1 MLNMRLIKQERIAVI
16 IPMYRVEAHIQA
28 VVSRIP
34 EFIDII
40 IAVDDASPDRSGAV
54 LAEMK
59 EPRLHLL
66 KHEKNQGVGGAM
78 LSGFRKALELG
89 ATVVVKMDGDDQMSA
104 EHLPALLQPILE
116 GAADFA
122 KGNRFSSSRNITRMP
137 FIRRMGNLALSFV
150 VKACSGYWNLFD
162 PTNGYF
168 ALDVHMLR
176 NLDLERLHKR
186 FFFEIS
192 LLNELNRSRAL
203 VVDVPIPAKY
213 DNQTSSLSIW
223 RTLFEFPPLL
233 LLAWLRRIWWQYF
246 TYDFSVGSLFLVTGT
261 LLTAFGVIWGIVWW
275 VRSML
280 TNTVSSTGTVMIAV
294 LPIILGVQLL
304 LQFLALDIQSVPVKP
319 QNPRQSKSG

>member
-1 MLNMRLIKQERIAVI
+1 MRLENQEKIAVI
-16 IPMYRVEAHIQA
+16 IPMYRVEGHIRA
-28 VVSRIP
+28 VVNRIP
-34 EFIDII
+34 EFIDLI
-40 IAVDDASPDRSGAV
+40 IAVDDASPDRSGSV

-66 KHEKNQGVGGAM
+66 NHEKNQGVGGAM

-89 ATVVVKMDGDDQMSA
+89 ASVVVKMDGDDQMSA
-104 EHLPALLQPILE
+104 EHLPALLQPILAGE
-116 GAADFA
+116 ADFA
-122 KGNRFSSSRNITRMP
+122 KGNRFTSSRSITRMP
-137 FIRRMGNLALSFV
+137 LIRRMGNLALSFV

-176 NLDLERLHKR
+176 NLDLEHLHKR

-261 LLTAFGVIWGIVWW
+261 LLTAFGGIWGIVWW

-319 QNPRQSKSG
+319 HNPRQSKSG